1 MFQKLKK
8 SNRIEQPR
16 DQNNS
21 EEVPRESVSTKD
33 HEKLAG
39 GVVDTKIPLFTW
51 RSLVMGLF
59 VSMGGFLFGYDTGQ
73 ISGFLEMNNFLLR
86 YGEPGAGTTQGTTHH
101 FSNVRAGLI
110 VGLVSFNPPCTAHIS
125 DTTQLSIGTLIGAL
139 TAAPI
144 ADRIGRKWSI
154 SGWCLIVCIGVT
166 VQISSPFGKWYQVA
180 VGRLIAGLGVGAVS
194 LLVPMYQAEAGPRHI
209 RGTLIR
215 YAKPLYMWCIK
226 THIYQHLPALHHPR
240 DFRCQLYQLR
250 N

>member
-1 MFQKLKK
+1 MLFKK
-8 SNRIEQPR
+8 SNRVEQPL
-16 DQNNS
+16 DQNNNG
-21 EEVPRESVSTKD
+21 ELPRESVSTND
-33 HEKLAG
+33 QEKLG
-39 GVVDTKIPLFTW
+39 GDVVDTKIPLFTW

-86 YGEPGAGTTQGTTHH
+86 YGEPGPGTTPGTTHH

-110 VGLVSFNPPCTAHIS
+110 VALVSFNSVRTAPYYIS

-139 TAAPI
+139 IGAPI

-154 SGWCLIVCIGVT
+154 SGWCLMVCIGVT
-166 VQISSPFGKWYQVA
+166 IQISSPFGKWYQVA

-215 YAKPLYMWCIK
+215 
-226 THIYQHLPALHHPR
+226 
-240 DFRCQLYQLR
+240 
-250 N
+250 